1 MHHPQARANT
11 PRYSSVY
18 AHHFL
23 EARYEARILGAIDD
37 DTIIYEKY
45 ATLKPI
51 LRVIPH
57 GSWLVPPQSEQL
69 LYSAYNMDWL
79 QLDTRHRRSLLI
91 FMERVKRPVHTMA
104 GTIIPLSAGTFL
116 SVNHTS
122 ISVNPKH
129 IHHIDKFLD
138 ACII

>member
-1 MHHPQARANT
+1 MYYRID
-11 PRYSSVY
+11 
-18 AHHFL
+18 L
-23 EARYEARILGAIDD
+23 ETLVETSKEKALKEGRVFDD
-37 DTIIYEKY
+37 VFQEKFKMLLLHYNEII
-45 ATLKPI
+45 
-51 LRVIPH
+51 
-57 GSWLVPPQSEQL
+57 SEQL

-79 QLDTRHRRSLLI
+79 QLDTHHRRSLLI

-116 SVNHTS
+116 SVNLRKS